1 MNEKAPQVLH
11 AISMRNTRHMANAYG
26 LLGMLSL
33 SAFPARVENPH
44 DNAGNLAWIRDCE
57 QQLRQCANHVGVS
70 FIIEVIP
77 LFNDVEKYVS
87 LILTT
92 TSEKWYQCSV
102 IPFLP

>member
-1 MNEKAPQVLH
+1 
-11 AISMRNTRHMANAYG
+11 MAGAEFERCQEDGECFFG
-26 LLGMLSL
+26 LLVMLSL
-33 SAFPARVENPH
+33 SVLLARVQNPH
-44 DNAGNLAWIRDCE
+44 DNTGNLAWIRDCE
-57 QQLRQCANHVGVS
+57 EQLRQCANHVGVS

-92 TSEKWYQCSV
+92 TSEKWYQSSV